1 MSDELNDVKNKI
13 DEYEQKLRNAEGKGN
28 EELIL
33 AYENRLVELSKE
45 KNILLSK
52 TLGMCK

>member
-13 DEYEQKLRNAEGKGN
+13 DEYDQKLRNAEEKGN
-28 EELIL
+28 QELIL
-33 AYENRLVELSKE
+33 TYEKRLVALSQKE
-45 KNILLSK
+45 NILLSK

>member
-33 AYENRLVELSKE
+33 TYENRLVELSKE

>member
-13 DEYEQKLRNAEGKGN
+13 DEYDQKLRNAEENGN
-28 EELIL
+28 QELIL
-33 AYENRLVELSKE
+33 TYEKRLVALSQKE
-45 KNILLSK
+45 NILLSK